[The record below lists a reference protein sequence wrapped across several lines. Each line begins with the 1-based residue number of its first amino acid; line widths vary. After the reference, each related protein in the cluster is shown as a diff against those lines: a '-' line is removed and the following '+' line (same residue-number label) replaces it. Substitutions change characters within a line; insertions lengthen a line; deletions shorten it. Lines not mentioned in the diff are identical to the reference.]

1 MMRDGAPDDGCV
13 AANLHL
19 WRAVLYMGLI
29 DAARGDDLHWLGSKD
44 FRIVCALAGV
54 DPEIVREAFDA
65 ERLLRGRKYF
75 RII

>member
-1 MMRDGAPDDGCV
+1 MRDGAPDDSCV

-29 DAARGDDLHWLGSKD
+29 DAARGVDPGWLVSRD
-44 FRIVCALAGV
+44 FNITCAMAGV

-65 ERLLRGRKYF
+65 DRLLKGRKYF
-75 RII
+75 RIIC